1 MAAYLYSVLFIPA
14 SFSPAFPQG
23 QLATQNIRKIM
34 AIYSIY
40 PAGFPDQESTALEAI
55 FTIASARM
63 RDDWRWA
70 LTESADVYMV
80 RVDSPEQWSRY
91 QARYPSKRMLAFRP
105 LHVSVDAR
113 WQIRYLPGQV
123 PSLRELIQLLDAV
136 GDELA
141 ADVAA
146 ADGPP
151 SGRFVPPEAAMA
163 PPPAQEPQSAASPSP
178 APPEPPRPI
187 VTDVSGMCYDPAHYL
202 LGLIRQAQADGVPR
216 RLVDETS
223 GAALF
228 LDAGQNRFFAP
239 AEVAA
244 WHPLLPATKAQ
255 ILVQPMDIRQ
265 LEGEAAA
272 AGCTMRAL
280 DHLIFLAALM
290 GSQGRLWIGASLDAP
305 VRLKRWPSLRSV
317 PDYSDYV
324 GLVAFMNGNTADLKT
339 IAKRT
344 GVPLGQVID
353 FHNACMAL
361 DLLEIRDTMEICEK
375 AVDPALRSLFGR
387 IAQHLR
393 DGG

>member
-1 MAAYLYSVLFIPA
+1 
-14 SFSPAFPQG
+14 
-23 QLATQNIRKIM
+23 M

-91 QARYPSKRMLAFRP
+91 QARYPSERMLAFRP

-146 ADGPP
+146 AHAAESTAADDPP
-151 SGRFVPPEAAMA
+151 SVRSVPPETAMA
-163 PPPAQEPQSAASPSP
+163 PPPAQDPLSAAPPSP
-178 APPEPPRPI
+178 APPEPHRPI
-187 VTDVSGMCYDPAHYL
+187 VTGVPGMCYDPAHHL

-228 LDAGQNRFFAP
+228 LDAGQNHFFAP

-290 GSQGRLWIGASLDAP
+290 GSRGRLWIGASLDAP

-317 PDYSDYV
+317 PNYSDYV

-339 IAKRT
+339 IAERT
-344 GVPLGQVID
+344 SVPLGQVID
-353 FHNACMAL
+353 FHNSCMAL
-361 DLLEIRDTMEICEK
+361 DLLEIRDATVLQEK
-375 AVDPALRSLFGR
+375 PVDPALRSLFGK

-393 DGG
+393 DGGQDNKSENLGETKHAGHRPPSA